1 MTVEGLD
8 EIGHTGAAL
17 GLLGGLLAVVP
28 ALEQLLYFGQDWLSA
43 LVGTLLAIA
52 ALVGV
57 GLAVKTH
64 QEVGGALVGV
74 AGIPMIVVG
83 PSLAGVLAVLGGV
96 LLYVDARQERL
107 VVEVSNGETS

>member
-1 MTVEGLD
+1 MSVEGLD

-17 GLLGGLLAVVP
+17 GLLGGLLAAVP

-43 LVGTLLAIA
+43 LVGTLVAVA

-57 GLAVKTH
+57 VLAVKTH
-64 QEVGGALVGV
+64 QEIGGAIAGV
-74 AGIPMIVVG
+74 AGIPLIVLG
-83 PSLAGVLAVLGGV
+83 SPLAGVLAVLGGV

-107 VVEVSNGETS
+107 TVEVSNGETG